1 MCGGGGGCNSGVG
14 GGVDG
19 SDGGDGGGGVD
30 GVGIVVLV
38 MVVRVVCIRVVG
50 VVEVLGIE
58 VLEVDCIGVVD
69 ILVLGEV
76 FVVEVVEGVELV
88 VGCVARS
95 VVRLV
100 VWCMNGRGYFLC
112 YFNLKLVET
121 SGVSVR
127 RFLFEM
133 VIWADCFILLEQDF
147 LGNMVGANVLVD
159 MVCWTSYYVNRRST
173 YI

>member
-1 MCGGGGGCNSGVG
+1 M
-14 GGVDG
+14 
-19 SDGGDGGGGVD
+19 
-30 GVGIVVLV
+30 
-38 MVVRVVCIRVVG
+38 
-50 VVEVLGIE
+50 
-58 VLEVDCIGVVD
+58 VD
-69 ILVLGEV
+69 ILVLGAV

-88 VGCVARS
+88 VGCVARG

-112 YFNLKLVET
+112 CFSLKSVEM

-133 VIWADCFILLEQDF
+133 VLWEDFFILLERDF
-147 LGNMVGANVLVD
+147 WGNMVGANVLLD
-159 MVCWTSYYVNRRST
+159 MVFWTSYYINRRST